1 MIGEAFPVT
10 LSLTIGAA
18 VLWLLFG
25 VASGVLSAV
34 RRGSVF
40 DRLTTIVALVGVSV
54 PEFFTGMLA
63 IYLFTS
69 GPSWLRLY
77 PDGINYVPFTRNPA
91 EWFWNMLPPWICL
104 ALLFAALY
112 TRLTRAN
119 MLETMNEDYIRTARA
134 TGLPARAVIGRH
146 GLRAV
151 LPPLVIVAGLD
162 IGALLG
168 GAVLIETVFSF
179 PGLGRL
185 AYTAITSQDL
195 PVIMG
200 VTVVAALLIVVA
212 NLVVDVAYG
221 FLDPR
226 VRHG

>member
-1 MIGEAFPVT
+1 
-10 LSLTIGAA
+10 
-18 VLWLLFG
+18 
-25 VASGVLSAV
+25 
-34 RRGSVF
+34 
-40 DRLTTIVALVGVSV
+40 
-54 PEFFTGMLA
+54 
-63 IYLFTS
+63 
-69 GPSWLRLY
+69 
-77 PDGINYVPFTRNPA
+77 
-91 EWFWNMLPPWICL
+91 
-104 ALLFAALY
+104 
-112 TRLTRAN
+112 
-119 MLETMNEDYIRTARA
+119 
-134 TGLPARAVIGRH
+134 
-146 GLRAV
+146 V